1 MNQEHLRICSSPEW
15 ASFVETELLP
25 WALGDRDLGDEV
37 LEIGP
42 GPGLTTDVLRRRV
55 ARLTAVEIDD
65 ALAHAL
71 CARLAGS
78 NVDVVHANGTEL
90 PIAAGRFSAATV
102 FTMLH
107 HLPSVALQ
115 DQLFSELRRVLRSEA
130 VLVGTDSLETAS
142 RRELHAGDIYTP
154 VDPSTL
160 KGRLTAVG
168 FVDVIIDEIEDR
180 FRFIASVPAT
190 S

>member
-1 MNQEHLRICSSPEW
+1 MSCTPMERSYQLPLDASARPRCSRCS
-15 ASFVETELLP
+15 
-25 WALGDRDLGDEV
+25 
-37 LEIGP
+37 
-42 GPGLTTDVLRRRV
+42 TTFPL
-55 ARLTAVEIDD
+55 
-65 ALAHAL
+65 
-71 CARLAGS
+71 
-78 NVDVVHANGTEL
+78 
-90 PIAAGRFSAATV
+90 F
-102 FTMLH
+102 
-107 HLPSVALQ
+107 ALQ
-115 DQLFSELRRVLRSEA
+115 DQLFSELRRVLRPEA